1 MSITKTTYCLD
12 TNVLIQAWQ
21 KYYSP
26 KICPDY
32 WDLLNYLGTQNI
44 IFIPEMVYDEII
56 KTDDDLSNWLKA
68 SKIPRKKIDE
78 RVVKCLQDIYSADP
92 NHKFLVDNTK
102 ARSLAD
108 PWVIAHALRE
118 NATVVTKEEKVTAL
132 NSTKIKIPNV
142 CEKMNVTWMNDFQ
155 LIEELGIKFRCELET
170 GQATGQVTGQA
181 Q

>member
-1 MSITKTTYCLD
+1 MSILDKKYCLD

-32 WDLLNYLGTQNI
+32 WNLLDSLGTQDI
-44 IFIPEMVYDEII
+44 IFMPEMVYDEIVR
-56 KTDDDLSNWLKA
+56 TDDDLSRWLNK
-68 SKIPRKKIDE
+68 SKIPIKKIDE
-78 RVVKCLQDIYSADP
+78 GVTKCLKDIYSADP

-118 NATVVTKEEKVTAL
+118 NAIVVTKEEKVTKS
-132 NSTKIKIPNV
+132 NTTKIKIPNV
-142 CEKMNVTWMNDFQ
+142 CDKMKISWINDFQ
-155 LIEELGIKFRCELET
+155 LIEELGIKFKCEIET
-170 GQATGQVTGQA
+170 K
-181 Q
+181 